1 MIIALRRTAAPPDK
15 QPLALHS
22 ALPLSILP
30 FPPPFR
36 TQTPYRYFCRSWLP
50 FRLFQL
56 HSGLPDFISALKH
69 SVFRSSHSQG
79 KSSRSQVAVAFSH
92 QALFALK
99 SLVGGVL

>member
-1 MIIALRRTAAPPDK
+1 MIIALRRTAAPPDQ
-15 QPLALHS
+15 QPPALHS

-36 TQTPYRYFCRSWLP
+36 IQTPYRYFCRSWLP
-50 FRLFQL
+50 FRLFQF
-56 HSGLPDFISALKH
+56 HSGLPNFISALKH
-69 SVFRSSHSQG
+69 SVFHSGRSQG
-79 KSSRSQVAVAFSH
+79 KSSSSQIAVASSR